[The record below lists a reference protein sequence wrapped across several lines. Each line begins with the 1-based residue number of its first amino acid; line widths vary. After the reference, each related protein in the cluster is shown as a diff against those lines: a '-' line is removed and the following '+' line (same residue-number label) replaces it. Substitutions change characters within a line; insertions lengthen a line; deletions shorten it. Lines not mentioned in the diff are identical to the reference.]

1 MASTGKNINN
11 IFYEIKWKQKSKWN
25 DNLFTIMLLSKVS
38 LKKELSVAVEK
49 RKVIWRKKFELELK
63 ITDYPLQQTGQ
74 IKWSSLFNYCKNIGF
89 LPETWN
95 LNIDY
100 NITVTLQMIIRS

>member
-11 IFYEIKWKQKSKWN
+11 IFYGIKWKQKWKGN
-25 DNLFTIMLLSKVS
+25 DDLFTIMLLSKVS
-38 LKKELSVAVEK
+38 LKKELSVAEEK
-49 RKVIWRKKFELELK
+49 RKVIWRKKFELK
-63 ITDYPLQQTGQ
+63 ITDIPLQQTAQ
-74 IKWSSLFNYCKNIGF
+74 IKRSSLFNYCKNIGF

-100 NITVTLQMIIRS
+100 NIIVTLQMIIRS